1 MYVDRSLVGQHRA
14 RTAHDHGV
22 DLLLDAWSGSPGACR
37 AAMAAAQGDLARAAA
52 CGGGAWQKLLD
63 GDLEAVLDAARKH
76 AGSPGMGVIEAEALF
91 SAGAVTAGLA
101 RLEQLHRQSEPAA
114 TLALVRRRHQLGD
127 HLGAIRV
134 ARTMPWHAHAALAAA
149 RSALAADRPG
159 VALRLVE
166 PYLEGHAPVPEPAV
180 AGAFAVTT
188 ASILARL
195 DEHSALRRFVDRLLP
210 AGDLAEDMMPAVA
223 RAAWIGGRAREA
235 WHRFGVP
242 DSPWCIAARLEL
254 AILAGDADASLR
266 LLVGAGPLG
275 IGSRPA
281 VELLRGQPGHAGEA
295 EAGDRC
301 LTERAREVFAPGR
314 IVHIWRTHPYRW
326 QPWIE
331 AALQTPAQVVVCDL
345 AANELPDA
353 ECVPWAVMDDGAL
366 VGELAP
372 VVVEAVPVKVRGAR
386 IGRGLCRGLGI
397 GHDWPAREDDV
408 VRRSLPPADGDAAVE
423 VCGAD
428 EALARVASGRP
439 LVVVAPPGD
448 PFWAGPL
455 PERVWRS
462 VRVVRYDARK
472 GWNGAGDRVVAAAK
486 DRIQPS
492 RASARARRREET
504 VGV

>member
-1 MYVDRSLVGQHRA
+1 
-14 RTAHDHGV
+14 
-22 DLLLDAWSGSPGACR
+22 
-37 AAMAAAQGDLARAAA
+37 MAAAQGDLARAAA

-63 GDLEAVLDAARKH
+63 GDLEAVLDAAHKN
-76 AGSPGMGVIEAEALF
+76 AGSPGMGYVEAEALF
-91 SAGAVTAGLA
+91 SAGAVTAGLE

-134 ARTMPWHAHAALAAA
+134 ARTMPWHAHAALAGA

-159 VALRLVE
+159 IALRLIE
-166 PYLEGHAPVPEPAV
+166 PYLEGHAPVPETAV
-180 AGAFAVTT
+180 AGVFAVTT

-195 DEHSALRRFVDRLLP
+195 DENSALRRFVDRLLP

-242 DSPWCIAARLEL
+242 DNPWCIAARLEL
-254 AILAGDADASLR
+254 AILAGDADSSSR
-266 LLVGAGPLG
+266 LLRGAGPLG
-275 IGSRPA
+275 IGSRLA
-281 VELLRGQPGHAGEA
+281 VELLRGQPGRAA
-295 EAGDRC
+295 EDGDRC

-366 VGELAP
+366 IEELAP
-372 VVVEAVPVKVRGAR
+372 VVVEAAPGKVRGAR
-386 IGRGLCRGLGI
+386 IGRSLCRGLGI
-397 GHDWPAREDDV
+397 GHDWPSREDGV
-408 VRRSLPPADGDAAVE
+408 VRRSLPTAHGDAAVE
-423 VCGAD
+423 VLGAD
-428 EALARVASGRP
+428 EALAKVGSGRP
-439 LVVVAPPGD
+439 LVVIAPPGD
-448 PFWAGPL
+448 PFWAGPT

-462 VRVVRYDARK
+462 VRVIRYHAQT
-472 GWNGAGDRVVAAAK
+472 GWNGAGDRVVAAVK
-486 DRIQPS
+486 DLIQPS

>member
-1 MYVDRSLVGQHRA
+1 MYVDRFLAGQHRG

-22 DLLLDAWSGSPGACR
+22 DLLLDAWSGSPVACR
-37 AAMAAAQGDLARAAA
+37 AAMVAAQGDLARAAA
-52 CGGGAWQKLLD
+52 CAGGAWQKLLD
-63 GDLEAVLDAARKH
+63 GDVKAVLDTARKN
-76 AGSPGMGVIEAEALF
+76 AGSPGMGYVEAEALF
-91 SAGAVTAGLA
+91 SAGAVTAGLEH
-101 RLEQLHRQSEPAA
+101 LEYLHRQSEPAA

-134 ARTMPWHAHAALAAA
+134 ARTMPWHAHAALAGA
-149 RSALAADRPG
+149 RSALAAERPG
-159 VALRLVE
+159 IALRLVE

-180 AGAFAVTT
+180 AGALAVTT

-195 DEHSALRRFVDRLLP
+195 DEHSPLRRFVDRLLP

-235 WHRFGVP
+235 WHRFDGA
-242 DSPWCIAARLEL
+242 DNPWCIAARLEL
-254 AILAGDADASLR
+254 AILAGDAESSTQ

-281 VELLRGQPGHAGEA
+281 VALLRGQPRRAGED
-295 EAGDRC
+295 GDRC

-345 AANELPDA
+345 AANELPDS

-366 VGELAP
+366 IEELAP
-372 VVVEAVPVKVRGAR
+372 VVVAAAPGKVRGAR
-386 IGRGLCRGLGI
+386 IGRDLCRGLGI
-397 GHDWPAREDDV
+397 GHDWPSREDGV
-408 VRRSLPPADGDAAVE
+408 VRRSLPPAHGDAAVE
-423 VCGAD
+423 VLGAD
-428 EALARVASGRP
+428 EALAKVSSGRP
-439 LVVVAPPGD
+439 LVVIAPPGD
-448 PFWAGPL
+448 PFWAGPM
-455 PERVWRS
+455 PERIWRS
-462 VRVVRYDARK
+462 VRVIRYDAEK

-486 DRIQPS
+486 DLIRP
-492 RASARARRREET
+492 ARATARAKRGEET
-504 VGV
+504 IGV

>member
-1 MYVDRSLVGQHRA
+1 MYVDRSLAGQHRG

-22 DLLLDAWSGSPGACR
+22 DLLLDAWSGSPVACR
-37 AAMAAAQGDLARAAA
+37 AAMVAAQGDLTRAAA
-52 CGGGAWQKLLD
+52 CAGGAWQKLLD
-63 GDLEAVLDAARKH
+63 GDVQAVLDTARKN
-76 AGSPGMGVIEAEALF
+76 AGSPGMGYVEAEALF
-91 SAGAVTAGLA
+91 SAGAVTAGLEH
-101 RLEQLHRQSEPAA
+101 LEHLHRQAEPAA
-114 TLALVRRRHQLGD
+114 TLALLRRRHQLGD

-134 ARTMPWHAHAALAAA
+134 ARTMPWHAHAALLGA

-159 VALRLVE
+159 IALRLVE

-195 DEHSALRRFVDRLLP
+195 DEHALLRRFVDRLLP

-223 RAAWIGGRAREA
+223 RAAWIGGRARQA
-235 WHRFGVP
+235 WTRFDVP
-242 DSPWCIAARLEL
+242 DKPWYIAARLEL
-254 AILAGDADASLR
+254 AILAGDAESSTK

-281 VELLRGQPGHAGEA
+281 VQLLRGQPGRAGEDS
-295 EAGDRC
+295 DRC

-326 QPWIE
+326 QQWIE

-366 VGELAP
+366 IEELAP
-372 VVVEAVPVKVRGAR
+372 VVVKAVPGKVRGAR

-397 GHDWPAREDDV
+397 GHDWPSREDGV
-408 VRRSLPPADGDAAVE
+408 VRRSLPPAHGDAAVE
-423 VCGAD
+423 VLGAD
-428 EALARVASGRP
+428 EALAKVASGRP
-439 LVVVAPPGD
+439 LVVIAPPGD
-448 PFWAGPL
+448 PFWAGPM

-462 VRVVRYDARK
+462 VRVIRYDAEK

-486 DRIQPS
+486 DLIQP
-492 RASARARRREET
+492 ARATARAKRREET

>member
-1 MYVDRSLVGQHRA
+1 MYVDRALAGQRRG

-22 DLLLDAWSGSPGACR
+22 DLLLDAWSGSPAACR
-37 AAMAAAQGDLARAAA
+37 AAMVAAQGDLARAAA
-52 CGGGAWQKLLD
+52 CAGGAWQKLLD
-63 GDLEAVLDAARKH
+63 GDVSAALETARRN
-76 AGSPGMGVIEAEALF
+76 AGSPGMGFIEAEAMF
-91 SAGAVTAGLA
+91 AAGAVTAGLA
-101 RLEQLHRQSEPAA
+101 HLERLHRQAEPAA
-114 TLALVRRRHQLGD
+114 TVALVRRRHQLGD
-127 HLGAIRV
+127 HPGAMRI
-134 ARTMPWHAHAALAAA
+134 ARTMPWHAHAALAGA

-159 VALRLVE
+159 IALRLVE

-180 AGAFAVTT
+180 AGAFAVTS

-195 DEHSALRRFVDRLLP
+195 GELSLLRRFVDRLLP

-235 WHRFGVP
+235 WHRFDGP
-242 DSPWCIAARLEL
+242 GNPWCIAARLEL
-254 AILAGDADASLR
+254 AILAGDAESSAK
-266 LLVGAGPLG
+266 LLAGAGPLG

-281 VELLRGQPGHAGEA
+281 VELLRGQPGRAGDD
-295 EAGDRC
+295 GDRC
-301 LTERAREVFAPGR
+301 LTERAREVFASGR
-314 IVHIWRTHPYRW
+314 IVHIWRTHPHRW

-366 VGELAP
+366 FGELAP
-372 VVVEAVPVKVRGAR
+372 VVVEAVPGKVRGAR

-397 GHDWPAREDDV
+397 GHDWPSCEDGV
-408 VRRSLPPADGDAAVE
+408 VRRSLPPAHGNAAVE
-423 VCGAD
+423 VLGAD
-428 EALARVASGRP
+428 DALAKVASGRP
-439 LVVVAPPGD
+439 LVVIAPPGD
-448 PFWAGPL
+448 PFWAGPT

-462 VRVVRYDARK
+462 VRVIRYDAQT
-472 GWNGAGDRVVAAAK
+472 GWNGAGDRVVAAVK
-486 DRIQPS
+486 DLIQPS